1 MEAFRALKLSS
12 LERFGGIK
20 CARYGP
26 KYEKDE
32 DKIRKNKLLDYCIN
46 GKGDIFKEI
55 KSFRKSNPVVA
66 TTKDGVKDDVKDHF
80 KGIYEKLFNSADDAE
95 ELLKVQE
102 EADRKVDRNSLKH
115 VERSCSE
122 TEIWH
127 I

>member
-1 MEAFRALKLSS
+1 MDSCIK
-12 LERFGGIK
+12 GG
-20 CARYGP
+20 
-26 KYEKDE
+26 
-32 DKIRKNKLLDYCIN
+32 
-46 GKGDIFKEI
+46 GDIFKEI

-66 TTKDGVKDDVKDHF
+66 TSMDGVKDDVKDHF

-122 TEIWH
+122 MKICQ

>member
-1 MEAFRALKLSS
+1 MDSCIK
-12 LERFGGIK
+12 GG
-20 CARYGP
+20 
-26 KYEKDE
+26 
-32 DKIRKNKLLDYCIN
+32 
-46 GKGDIFKEI
+46 GDIFKEI

-66 TTKDGVKDDVKDHF
+66 TSMDGVKDDVKDDVKDHF

-115 VERSCSE
+115 VERSCPE
-122 TEIWH
+122 TEIWQ